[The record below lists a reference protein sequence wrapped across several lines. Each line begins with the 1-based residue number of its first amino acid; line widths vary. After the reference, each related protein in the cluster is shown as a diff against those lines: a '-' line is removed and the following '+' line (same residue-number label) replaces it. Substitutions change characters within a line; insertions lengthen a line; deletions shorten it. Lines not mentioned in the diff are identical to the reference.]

1 MASLAEIRAK
11 LQASENR
18 GGNASSGGGDN
29 AIYPFW
35 NIPENSTS
43 VLRFLPDG
51 DASNTYFW
59 RERQMIRLEFAGV
72 KGDPIFNVNKKGVP
86 ISPSTNIDLAARVNA
101 GSYR

>member
-11 LQASENR
+11 LKQQEAGP
-18 GGNASSGGGDN
+18 GGRSSGGGDN

-51 DASNTYFW
+51 DTSNTYFW

-72 KGDPIFNVNKKGVP
+72 KGDAESRK
-86 ISPSTNIDLAARVNA
+86 T
-101 GSYR
+101 